1 MPGKQRAA
9 RRDVRFGS
17 LAVVHDSTTRMAAI
31 ERIPDAR
38 LRFPGSP
45 YLTVRFHQERSFKTL
60 SNQQNDRP
68 LSAKSGHIDIH
79 GQIGLGGLEVN
90 CIAILL
96 MAAFIE
102 SLRSTMS
109 KKSIYVV
116 GPDGRVRRG
125 VLLQLGQC
133 GIYLRYKASLVYSS
147 PKGGCLLFKIGNHL
161 LI

>member
-1 MPGKQRAA
+1 MLVLSRPAALGQKQP
-9 RRDVRFGS
+9 VSS
-17 LAVVHDSTTRMAAI
+17 LPAQG
-31 ERIPDAR
+31 
-38 LRFPGSP
+38 L
-45 YLTVRFHQERSFKTL
+45 LT
-60 SNQQNDRP
+60 
-68 LSAKSGHIDIH
+68 AKSGHIDIH